1 MLSGCG
7 LLGGNPTVGIA
18 LESKNCLQDAS
29 VSKPQCLPGS
39 AIMITPH
46 VPVWG
51 NESGDYFDTS
61 GNDLTQ
67 GTVNSFGENGDQP
80 LTTPSNGP
88 LVVNNAMA
96 PAFWNLYFLEPWP
109 CGYNTNPQ
117 TGPVYQGV
125 KPYEGV
131 NWWEEEV
138 ETDQLNAPNQIPVP
152 NYYSTGNGW
161 VLLCTL
167 SGPLLPAS
175 TRFAIQGSLPNTL
188 TLGSAVPLIT
198 QYGMPLL
205 YVYDKSGNVVNTE
218 TATSASSDGSQ
229 ATFPFP
235 SALPQNGYSLAIV
248 NQTNTSDGFAPAGD
262 NLLSIASS
270 QTISGHPF
278 GVAAGGLTV
287 TVETCIEQV
296 IGGRPVQKCASSSK
310 YNPLAVVSLYSQN
323 QVLIGTT
330 PVTVGSNPTAV
341 SVYPAP
347 SETERT
353 EETTESGTVTTTTS
367 SSERAVVAN
376 SGSNSID
383 ILDLVYGSVLSTI
396 TVGNEPVALAV
407 SSDGSYAYVANY
419 ADSTVTQVN
428 LNTDSAT
435 ATVAVGGK
443 PASVALTSSGNLW
456 VGGVGF
462 ITEINTQTM
471 SVAATQ
477 STNGE
482 TIAALGFG
490 DALNEL
496 VTTTVDASGAVSID
510 EIGPSSVQSG
520 TTYTPLASRTVSALG
535 TYTIPETQTQ
545 VRGFT
550 ATVTTAAPPVLINT
564 DQPGAPPIVVQD
576 GWAVVTATPTGF
588 SITDLS
594 GHIVLVSETT
604 PSPIAAIAVDQ
615 NLNVAYLTMPDSNT
629 LLTVPL
635 PGTGSN

>member
-1 MLSGCG
+1 MQNVRLAQVCAVAAVLLAISGCRSNQGFTIVTKEVVQPQG
-7 LLGGNPTVGIA
+7 LTGMT
-18 LESKNCLQDAS
+18 
-29 VSKPQCLPGS
+29 
-39 AIMITPH
+39 
-46 VPVWG
+46 
-51 NESGDYFDTS
+51 F
-61 GNDLTQ
+61 
-67 GTVNSFGENGDQP
+67 
-80 LTTPSNGP
+80 P
-88 LVVNNAMA
+88 LVETPVEGQYVANGGGSPGGSVESYDGVTLGDANDPTAEGTYYVSDAIA
-96 PAFWNLYFLEPWP
+96 PAYWNHEVWFPSYCLYPESPAYFKGTTFGGSNEF
-109 CGYNTNPQ
+109 
-117 TGPVYQGV
+117 
-125 KPYEGV
+125 EDD
-131 NWWEEEV
+131 EV
-138 ETDQLNAPNQIPVP
+138 WMDNLGAFEWDCLTPPSQIP
-152 NYYSTGNGW
+152 
-161 VLLCTL
+161 
-167 SGPLLPAS
+167 PAS
-175 TRFAIQGSLPNTL
+175 SRFAIAGSVPSSVTL
-188 TLGSAVPLIT
+188 TGLNPFTT
-198 QYGMPLL
+198 QYGLPIMYVFDGTNGTPNL
-205 YVYDKSGNVVNTE
+205 YTTITALSVDPSG
-218 TATSASSDGSQ
+218 SS
-229 ATFPFP
+229 ATFSLP
-235 SALPQNGYSLAIV
+235 SSLPQNAYAFETV
-248 NQTNTSDGFAPAGD
+248 NQTSAGGYTPNSF
-262 NLLSIASS
+262 NLYSVAGS
-270 QTISGHPF
+270 QTIAGNPF

-296 IGGRPVQKCASSSK
+296 IGGRHIQKCVSSSK

-443 PASVALTSSGNLW
+443 PASVALASSGNLW

-520 TTYTPLASRTVSALG
+520 TTYTPLASHTVSALG